1 MLKMRWLSVL
11 ILLTMSLSACNSASI
26 KDECLVGRWMVTSDE
41 SLARA
46 MLPPGAFN
54 PDDLAFKGVGGAV
67 GYDFSE
73 NGVLTFQAVSWQA
86 LFDVKVEQT
95 LMQLLLTS
103 NGTVTAK
110 VDVAGDQITVGEV
123 TQDLSSFIA
132 SLDGQEMMN
141 TVKVGEFAPLFIRN
155 AQTGQY
161 QCEGDNLNITYTDPA
176 GVTYKLVFLRV
187 KGTVQ

>member
-1 MLKMRWLSVL
+1 MVRMRWLSVL
-11 ILLTMSLSACNSASI
+11 LLLSLSLSACSSTNI

-41 SLARA
+41 LLARA

-54 PDDLAFKGVGGAV
+54 QDDLVFKGVGGAV
-67 GYDFSE
+67 GYDFSQS
-73 NGVLTFQAVSWQA
+73 GVLTLQTVSWQA

-95 LMQLLLTS
+95 MMQLLLTS
-103 NGTVTAK
+103 NGTATAK

-123 TQDLSSFIA
+123 TQDLSGFTA

-141 TVKVGEFAPLFIRN
+141 TVKVGEFAPLFIKN
-155 AQTGQY
+155 AKTGQY
-161 QCEGDNLNITYTDPA
+161 KCEGDNLNITYTDPA
-176 GVTYKLVFLRV
+176 GVTYTLVFLRV